1 MITSQV
7 MAESLEWPPNVGS
20 WLHAGKNSRVS
31 HGNVKE
37 DLFKEVTHSWMEVW
51 PIWEGKRGPR
61 V

>member
-37 DLFKEVTHSWMEVW
+37 DLFKEVTHS
-51 PIWEGKRGPR
+51 
-61 V
+61 

>member
-1 MITSQV
+1 MIISQV
-7 MAESLEWPPNVGS
+7 MAKSLEWPPDVGS
-20 WLHAGKNSRVS
+20 WLHAGNNSSVS

-37 DLFKEVTHSWMEVW
+37 DLFKEVTHSLHGVW